1 MSTFF
6 GGGEREPLLP
16 QHRNGIAPEVVTE
29 HQKSLDQK
37 LHTYLLLRALG
48 QGYLPSTKQSIIL
61 LRKFLASEILTPD
74 NQHLT
79 YDGRKFIALNR
90 QVVKQ
95 LIELLQTKNSA
106 DEIQNFLWSV
116 RKARVQL
123 DLKGLGHA
131 ATDIKTAKY
140 KAAYSSLSTI
150 ASLLFQNPDFN
161 KLFADALTVIRQ
173 ALASG
178 AQTVA
183 GSLEHAAE
191 QIEPLETLV
200 ESIGDRPEGNL
211 PRIDEEAKHT
221 FQEVE
226 HTLEEGVKAAV
237 KDVQH
242 TLADTITAE
251 RKQAIKQRVRQA
263 VLKLRRNTD
272 YDSSVSTLTLML
284 KEYVTM
290 YSTFME
296 EAVEEVTT
304 DVKPNKDLKV
314 AGDQFWSF
322 ISSFGDNKLWES
334 LKIKLKKLL
343 EHKYR
348 DPEFEN
354 IINLVADSLR
364 RLLTDPD
371 YLFTHEDEA
380 TKRYNELK
388 DKLND
393 TNVKSLEHD
402 VDDVIKQLHKVI
414 LSIYSDKQISHIK
427 DTGISMVDLALKPT
441 GGYPFNVHLLS
452 DVGNVLIPTALE
464 AIQYI
469 PIPRLTLVS
478 PHLDTLLEPIIFE
491 PGKTVNSSSF
501 LPYRVSVIT
510 TNEVDVF
517 KGWKRTKT
525 HLASSARIKIEGLTF
540 KAEDIGYIM
549 RVHRGWF
556 LNFTD
561 SGIASVRMDEKGID
575 VYLDLEFTRSS
586 VDELV
591 ILKGVHVKL
600 HKIDFSLKQSKFSFL
615 AWLFK
620 PFVKP
625 MLRKLLQNSLRQA
638 LEDGLRALNREMI
651 YTRERLR
658 AARIANPHDLTSFV
672 RAILARWTAPSELPI
687 EVGVDWRAHRP
698 SGRAEAPFDG
708 EYAPGSLVGLFE
720 AEAMGAGE
728 RIEEGAAG
736 GWRNA
741 CFEI

>member
-6 GGGEREPLLP
+6 GGREREPLLP
-16 QHRNGIAPEVVTE
+16 QHRNGIAPKVVTE

-37 LHTYLLLRALG
+37 LHTYLILRALG

-79 YDGRKFIALNR
+79 YDGRKFVALNR
-90 QVVKQ
+90 KVVKQ

-116 RKARVQL
+116 RKARLQV

-131 ATDIKTAKY
+131 ATDISTAKY

-178 AQTVA
+178 ASTVA

-191 QIEPLETLV
+191 QIEPPETSL

-211 PRIDEEAKHT
+211 PRVDDEAKQT
-221 FQEVE
+221 LQAVE
-226 HTLEEGVKAAV
+226 NTLEEGVKAAG
-237 KDVQH
+237 KDAQD
-242 TLADTITAE
+242 TLSDTITAE
-251 RKQAIKQRVRQA
+251 RKAAMKQRVRQA
-263 VLKLRRNTD
+263 VLKLRQNTD
-272 YDSSVSTLTLML
+272 YDSSVSTLTLLL
-284 KEYVTM
+284 KEYVKI

-304 DVKPNKDLKV
+304 DVRPNKDLKA

-322 ISSFGDNKLWES
+322 ISSFGDSKLWDS
-334 LKIKLKKLL
+334 LKVKLKKLL
-343 EHKYR
+343 EHKDR

-371 YLFTHEDEA
+371 YLFTHEDEP
-380 TKRYNELK
+380 TTRYNELK
-388 DKLND
+388 EKFND
-393 TNVKSLEHD
+393 ADVKSLEHD
-402 VDDVIKQLHKVI
+402 VDDVIKQSHKVI
-414 LSIYSDKQISHIK
+414 LSIYNDKQISNIK
-427 DTGISMVDLALKPT
+427 DTGISMLDLALKPS
-441 GGYPFNVHLLS
+441 GGYSFNVDLLS

-478 PHLDTLLEPIIFE
+478 PQLDTLLEPIIFE

-525 HLASSARIKIEGLTF
+525 HLASTARIKIEGLTF

-586 VDELV
+586 IDELV

-638 LEDGLRALNREMI
+638 LENGLRALNREMI

-728 RIEEGAAG
+728 RVEEGAAG